1 MTGPN
6 SPKPVGA
13 AIAATVLCSL
23 ATISCG
29 GGDGDFA
36 SRADG
41 ICTEQALRVNGV
53 LDDGGTPQNA
63 SEAAAQAA
71 RLLPIERE
79 AVSRLRGVE
88 APRGRAG
95 RAYRDFL
102 AARGL
107 ALSLS
112 ERRGRAARRG
122 AGTAY
127 AAIDAKRDRVLLR
140 ADANAARAGL
150 LACAERLSPSEVH
163 AVRLAIAEIA
173 TSPDPALCSERFT
186 ANFVR
191 SQLGGPRRCRRRQE
205 RPGSAARSVRIGAV
219 RGIDGVYALATVVP
233 RGGEVSGQRMRL
245 GMLFEDGAYK
255 ADSLAPPG
263 N

>member
-6 SPKPVGA
+6 FPKPVGA
-13 AIAATVLCSL
+13 AIATVVLFSL
-23 ATISCG
+23 ATISCSG
-29 GGDGDFA
+29 KDGDFV

-53 LDDGGTPQNA
+53 LDDGGTPQSA

-71 RLLPIERE
+71 ELLPIERD
-79 AVSRLRGVE
+79 AVSRLRAAE
-88 APRGRAG
+88 APGGRAG

-107 ALSLS
+107 ALRLS

-127 AAIDAKRDRVLLR
+127 RALDARRDRVLLQ
-140 ADANAARAGL
+140 ADTSAARAGL
-150 LACAERLSPSEVH
+150 LACAERLSPRAAH
-163 AVRLAIAEIA
+163 QVRSAIVEIA
-173 TSPDPALCSERFT
+173 TSPAPDLCSRRFT

-191 SQLGGPRRCRRRQE
+191 SQFGDPGRCRQQQ
-205 RPGSAARSVRIGAV
+205 PGSAARSVRIGTL
-219 RGIDGVYALATVVP
+219 RGIDDVYAVATIVP
-233 RGGEVSGQRMRL
+233 RGGEAGGQRLQM
-245 GMLFEDGAYK
+245 GMLFDDGAYK
-255 ADSLAPPG
+255 ADSLAVPG
-263 N
+263 E

>member
-6 SPKPVGA
+6 SPRPLGA
-13 AIAATVLCSL
+13 AVATLLLCSL

-29 GGDGDFA
+29 GGDDDFA

-41 ICTEQALRVNGV
+41 ICTEQALQVNEV

-63 SEAAAQAA
+63 PEAAAQAA
-71 RLLPIERE
+71 ELLPIERE
-79 AVSRLRGVE
+79 AVSRLRDVE
-88 APRGRAG
+88 APEGRAG

-107 ALSLS
+107 ALRLS
-112 ERRGRAARRG
+112 ERRGRAARSG

-127 AAIDAKRDRVLLR
+127 AAIDAKRDRVLLQ
-140 ADANAARAGL
+140 ADTDAARAGL
-150 LACAERLSPSEVH
+150 LACAERLSPSAAH
-163 AVRLAIAEIA
+163 AVRSAIAEIA

-191 SQLGGPRRCRRRQE
+191 SQFGGPGQCRRQQQPR
-205 RPGSAARSVRIGAV
+205 SAARSVRIGAL
-219 RGIDGVYALATVVP
+219 RGIDEVYALATIVP
-233 RGGEVSGQRMRL
+233 RGGEVSGQRMQL
-245 GMLFEDGAYK
+245 GMIFEDGAYK

-263 N
+263 E